1 MDDMRYA
8 VLSDIHSNL
17 EALDACLA
25 SIQKE
30 AVDDTLFLGDAVGY
44 YSQPNE
50 VIERLASRNCWKM
63 VMGNHDAACL
73 DLLPLTAFNPPAA
86 DAILWT
92 RNQLD
97 KKSWDFLRSLRM
109 REEIGDITL
118 VHASP
123 FQSERWHYL
132 IQEDELVRNFRYFQG
147 FLCFF
152 GHVHRPFV
160 AEQQPDGSC
169 KMLEGDEWTLDPAKR
184 YLVNAGSV
192 GQPRDGDPRA
202 THLIYDSSTKHLSV
216 RRTSYDNA
224 KAARLTEEAGLPEY
238 LAKRLLSGK

>member
-1 MDDMRYA
+1 MKYGI
-8 VLSDIHSNL
+8 LSDIHSNL

-25 SIQKE
+25 SLQKE
-30 AVDDTLFLGDAVGY
+30 GVDDHLFLGDAVGY

-50 VIERLASRNCWKM
+50 TIQRLRSIRCWKS

-73 DLLPLTAFNPPAA
+73 DRLALTAFNPPAA

-92 RNQLD
+92 KNKLD
-97 KKSWDFLRSLRM
+97 RESWSYLQSLRM

-132 IQEDELVRNFRYFQG
+132 TQEDDLAHNFRYFQG

-152 GHVHRPFV
+152 GHVHRPFAV
-160 AEQQPDGSC
+160 EQLSDGSC
-169 KMLEGDEWTLDPAKR
+169 RFLEGDSWTLDKDRR

-202 THLIYDSSTKHLSV
+202 AHLVYDSSTRRLSV
-216 RRTSYDNA
+216 RRTPYDHE
-224 KAARLTEEAGLPEY
+224 KAARLTLEAGLPEY
-238 LAKRLLSGK
+238 LAKRLLTGK